1 MPKSESKKV
10 FRTVI
15 SEQIKEQLM
24 EEIFRHKYAP
34 GERLV
39 ESALAK
45 ELNVSQTSV
54 REALR
59 SLVAMGFL
67 ESEPFKG
74 ITVRSLSR
82 QDLWEVYT
90 VRAALESLAAFHAAE
105 RITDEQIAELEE
117 ICEEMIEAAKAGDA
131 HQRTMLNIEFHKALI
146 RASGLKLILKLF
158 DNLQFGSWSLMKGT
172 FTSMDAVEI
181 ALRHR
186 KLIEALKTGDPERA
200 SRAVREHIVEGSM
213 SILESVEQTNSADTA
228 TETDKKD

>member
-1 MPKSESKKV
+1 MAKAGSKKV

-24 EEIFRHKYAP
+24 EEIFQHKYKP
-34 GERLV
+34 GDRLV

-90 VRAALESLAAFHAAE
+90 VRAALESLAASHAAE
-105 RITDEQIAELEE
+105 RITDSEISELEK
-117 ICEEMIEAAKAGDA
+117 ICEEMIEAAEAGDV
-131 HQRTMLNIEFHKALI
+131 HKRTRLNIDFHKTLI
-146 RASGLKLILKLF
+146 RASGNKLILKLY
-158 DNLQFGSWSLMKGT
+158 DNLQFGSWSLMTGT
-172 FTSMDAVEI
+172 LTTMDPIEMAS
-181 ALRHR
+181 RHR
-186 KLIEALKTGDPERA
+186 KLIEAIKSRDPERV
-200 SRAVREHIVEGSM
+200 SLAVRKHIENGSM
-213 SILESVEQTNSADTA
+213 SVLDTF
-228 TETDKKD
+228 EDEDPQKEDPEEN

>member
-1 MPKSESKKV
+1 MPNSDDKKV

-15 SEQIKEQLM
+15 SEQIKDQLM
-24 EEIFRHKYAP
+24 EEIFQHKYKP
-34 GERLV
+34 GDRLV

-90 VRAALESLAAFHAAE
+90 VRAALESLAAAQAAQ
-105 RITDEQIAELEE
+105 RITAEQIAELTLT
-117 ICEEMIEAAKAGDA
+117 
-131 HQRTMLNIEFHKALI
+131 RPKALNSI
-146 RASGLKLILKLF
+146 NRQMLQEHEYALEVVLQEMMDRCRELGLRAPSTHRQLLTDLAILLAAR
-158 DNLQFGSWSLMKGT
+158 G
-172 FTSMDAVEI
+172 VEYVY
-181 ALRHR
+181 RR
-186 KLIEALKTGDPERA
+186 
-200 SRAVREHIVEGSM
+200 REWHV
-213 SILESVEQTNSADTA
+213 V
-228 TETDKKD
+228 

>member
-1 MPKSESKKV
+1 MPNSGSKKV

-24 EEIFRHKYAP
+24 EEIFQHKYKP
-34 GERLV
+34 GDRLV

-82 QDLWEVYT
+82 QDLLEVFS
-90 VRAALESLAAFHAAE
+90 VRAALESLAAHHAAE
-105 RITDEQIAELEE
+105 RVTDSQIQELEK
-117 ICEEMIEAAKAGDA
+117 ICEEMIEAATAGDI
-131 HQRTMLNIEFHKALI
+131 HKRTLLNIDFHKALI
-146 RASGLKLILKLF
+146 RASGNKLILKLF
-158 DNLQFGSWSLMKGT
+158 DNLQFGSWSVMTGT
-172 FTSMDAVEI
+172 LTTMDPIEMA
-181 ALRHR
+181 ARHR
-186 KLIEALKTGDPERA
+186 KLIEAIRSRDPERL
-200 SRAVREHIVEGSM
+200 SQAVRKHIENGSR
-213 SILESVEQTNSADTA
+213 SVLDTF
-228 TETDKKD
+228 EEEDPQKDDSEEN

>member
-1 MPKSESKKV
+1 MGKAGSKKV

-24 EEIFRHKYAP
+24 EEIFQHKYKP
-34 GERLV
+34 GDRLV
-39 ESALAK
+39 ESTLAK

-105 RITDEQIAELEE
+105 RITDSEISELEK
-117 ICEEMIEAAKAGDA
+117 ICEEMIEAAEAGDL
-131 HQRTMLNIEFHKALI
+131 HERTRLNIEFHKALI
-146 RASGLKLILKLF
+146 RSSGNKLILKLF
-158 DNLQFGSWSLMKGT
+158 DNLQFGSWSLMTGT
-172 FTSMDAVEI
+172 LTTMDPVGI
-181 ALRHR
+181 ASRHH
-186 KLIEALKTGDPERA
+186 KLIDALKSRDPERA
-200 SRAVREHIVEGSM
+200 GRAVREHIENGSR
-213 SILESVEQTNSADTA
+213 SILDTY
-228 TETDKKD
+228 EEEDSEKEDPEEN